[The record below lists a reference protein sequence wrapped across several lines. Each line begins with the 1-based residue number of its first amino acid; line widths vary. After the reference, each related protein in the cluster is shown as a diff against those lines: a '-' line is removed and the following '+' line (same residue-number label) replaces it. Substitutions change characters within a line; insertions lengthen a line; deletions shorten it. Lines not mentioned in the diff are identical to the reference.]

1 MAYIGKTP
9 VLGNFVKLDAISVV
23 NGQAAYTMQNGGVN
37 FTSYDNV
44 NQFLVS
50 LNGILQSPTDSFTVS
65 GSTLTFAS
73 NLSTG
78 DVIDFVMVLGN
89 TLDVGTPSD
98 NTVTTAKLADSSVS
112 LAKLTATGTKDAT
125 TFLRGDNT
133 FDTPPLG
140 GITEADMF
148 RLTTDTNS
156 GTSADVTT
164 NWERVDDASFSKIGT
179 GLTESSGIF
188 SFPSTGIYL
197 ISFNANLAV
206 NTNESFTN
214 VRANVTQNN
223 STYDPVAVL
232 SGSSDGNRDFHG
244 SPSIE
249 FIVDVTD
256 TSNVKFKFT
265 TAFTTSGTRLR
276 GDSTESETAFT
287 CIRLGD
293 T

>member
-1 MAYIGKTP
+1 MAYIGRQPT
-9 VLGNFVKLDAISVV
+9 VGNFRICDAISVV
-23 NGQAAYTMQNGGVN
+23 DGQAAYTMQVGGVN
-37 FTSYDNV
+37 VSPESANHM
-44 NQFLVS
+44 LVS
-50 LNGILQSPTDSFTVS
+50 LNGILQAPNSSFTVS
-65 GSTLTFAS
+65 SSTITFAS
-73 NLSTG
+73 NLVTG
-78 DVIDFVMVLGN
+78 DVIDFIQILGN
-89 TLDVGTPSD
+89 VLDLGVPSD
-98 NTVTTAKLADSSVS
+98 NTVS
-112 LAKLTATGTKDAT
+112 LAKLTATGTKDST

-148 RLTTDTNS
+148 RLTTDVNS

-206 NTNESFTN
+206 SLNEHFTN

>member
-1 MAYIGKTP
+1 MSSILKVDTIQDQSGNNIINENADTITIGASGDTISIPSGATFDASNATVTIPAVNLTTGVTGTLP
-9 VLGNFVKLDAISVV
+9 VA
-23 NGQAAYTMQNGGVN
+23 NGGTN
-37 FTSYDNV
+37 LTS
-44 NQFLVS
+44 
-50 LNGILQSPTDSFTVS
+50 G
-65 GSTLTFAS
+65 FA
-73 NLSTG
+73 N
-78 DVIDFVMVLGN
+78 
-89 TLDVGTPSD
+89 
-98 NTVTTAKLADSSVS
+98 
-112 LAKLTATGTKDAT
+112 
-125 TFLRGDNT
+125 
-133 FDTPPLG
+133 

-148 RLTTDTNS
+148 RLTADTNS
-156 GTSADVTT
+156 GTSGDVTT

-206 NTNESFTN
+206 NVSEAFTN

-232 SGSSDGNRDFHG
+232 SGSCDGNRDFIG
-244 SPSIE
+244 SLSIE

-256 TSNVKFKFT
+256 ISNVKFKFT
-265 TAFTTSGTRLR
+265 TAFTTVGTRLR